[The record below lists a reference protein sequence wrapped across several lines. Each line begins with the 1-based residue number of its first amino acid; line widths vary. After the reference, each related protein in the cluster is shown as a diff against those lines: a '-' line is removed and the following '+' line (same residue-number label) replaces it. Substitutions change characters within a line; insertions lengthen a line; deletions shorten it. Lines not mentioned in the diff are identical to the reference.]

1 MRTLKSLYAEFSVLA
16 TVRNAGVKPPSEDE
30 VARAGSSLGF
40 SIPKDFIDFQSL
52 FYDRKPPFW
61 DVLRVQPAGAPTVSY
76 DIVDYNLEL
85 RKLYPGELDRCLL
98 FRNIGTGDYDCFVFS
113 TTGTLL
119 GIGFWEHDLDE
130 RTEYSPSVLYADW
143 LEWFE
148 SEMELLRDG

>member
-1 MRTLKSLYAEFSVLA
+1 M
-16 TVRNAGVKPPSEDE
+16 
-30 VARAGSSLGF
+30 
-40 SIPKDFIDFQSL
+40 
-52 FYDRKPPFW
+52 
-61 DVLRVQPAGAPTVSY
+61 
-76 DIVDYNLEL
+76 

-130 RTEYSPSVLYADW
+130 RTEYSPSVLYEDW

-148 SEMELLRDG
+148 AEMELIRDG